1 MRLAVLGRTKILL
14 AAARAL
20 ADAGQTISVIGTA
33 KASDTDGVTGSDF
46 ESAARSLGAR
56 FFRGKIQSA
65 LDVIGESGAELGIS
79 MNWPTILGEREI
91 GLFPHGVL
99 NVHAGD
105 LPRYRGNA
113 CPNWA
118 IINGENRIGLCIHR
132 MLPNDLDA
140 GPIALRRYFS
150 LSKESY
156 IGDVYGWLT
165 TAVPE
170 MFVEVVRS
178 FENGTTSFV
187 EQSNSPDASLRCFP
201 RRPEDAK
208 IDWTTDHRAVSRLIR
223 ASSRPFHGA
232 FTTLEGRR
240 KIIIWRGEATELER
254 PYCAVPG
261 QVIQSD
267 SVGVTIACGHGSL
280 LITEVAF
287 EDGADAL
294 SVISSSSRNRLI

>member
-20 ADAGQTISVIGTA
+20 ADTGHTISVIGTA
-33 KASDTDGVTGSDF
+33 KASDTDGVTEADF
-46 ESAARSLGAR
+46 ESAAQLFGAK
-56 FFRGKIQSA
+56 FFRGKMQSA
-65 LDVIGESGAELGIS
+65 LDVISESGAELGVS

-118 IINGENRIGLCIHR
+118 IINGEDRIGLCIHR

-140 GPIALRRYFS
+140 GPIALRRYFP
-150 LSKESY
+150 LTEETY
-156 IGDVYGWLT
+156 IGDFYDWLNSV
-165 TAVPE
+165 VPE
-170 MFVEVVRS
+170 MFVEVVRNI
-178 FENGTTSFV
+178 ENGTASFV
-187 EQSNSPDASLRCFP
+187 EQSNSPGASLRCFP

-208 IDWTTDHRAVSRLIR
+208 IDWTMDHTMISRLIR

-232 FTTLEGRR
+232 FATLERRR
-240 KIIIWRGEATELER
+240 KVIIWRGRASDLAR

-261 QVIQSD
+261 QIIQSD
-267 SVGVTIACGHGSL
+267 SLGVTIACGHGSM
-280 LITEVAF
+280 LITEVGF
-287 EDGADAL
+287 EDGTDAM
-294 SVISSSSRNRLI
+294 SAISASSRNRLV